1 MSKQKKYTFI
11 IIPDDEQDSW
21 SFKLKKVSLQ
31 VVCFI
36 LISLVLLSISTILFY
51 MPKLSHFREIET
63 NYKKLISERLQVFE
77 LSKELKRIKQMDQ
90 LVRNTLGE
98 KLDIDNEILIED
110 STFLLFEM
118 PEKRISQLKNIP
130 SHPPISGYISKHL
143 RNTDNFLKDTHHGID
158 IVAKE
163 NDPIMASASGVVVF
177 SGWNYEYGNMII
189 LYHGDGYFTHYG
201 HNSKNLKHQLDIVKK
216 GEIIAL
222 VGSTGISSGPHLHF
236 EVWREFK
243 TVDPL
248 LYFPEYLDSDLTFQH
263 DQ

>member
-21 SFKLKKVSLQ
+21 SFNLGKVSLKFIG
-31 VVCFI
+31 VLIISLILVSI
-36 LISLVLLSISTILFY
+36 LIMLLYL
-51 MPKLSHFREIET
+51 PKLSHFRKIET
-63 NYKKLISERLQVFE
+63 DYKKLITERLQVFE

-110 STFLLFEM
+110 STFLLFEL

-143 RNTDNFLKDTHHGID
+143 RNTNNFLKDTHHGID
-158 IVAKE
+158 IVAKDS
-163 NDPIMASASGVVVF
+163 DPIMASAKGVVVF
-177 SGWNYEYGNMII
+177 SGWNYEFGNMII

-201 HNSKNLKHQLDIVKK
+201 HNKKNLKQQLDVVEK

-243 TVDPL
+243 PVDPL
-248 LYFPEYLDSDLTFQH
+248 LYFPEYSHSDLTFQH

>member
-21 SFKLKKVSLQ
+21 SIRLRKVSLQ
-31 VVCFI
+31 FVGVV
-36 LISLVLLSISTILFY
+36 LIALALVSISTLLFY
-51 MPKLSHFREIET
+51 IPKLSHFRKIET

-98 KLDIDNEILIED
+98 KLDIDDEILIED
-110 STFLLFEM
+110 STFLLFEV

-130 SHPPISGYISKHL
+130 SHPPISGYITKHL
-143 RNTDNFLKDTHHGID
+143 RSTDNFLKETHHGID

-163 NDPIMASASGVVVF
+163 SDPIMASAKGVVVF

-201 HNSKNLKHQLDIVKK
+201 HNMKNLKYQLDIVEK

-243 TVDPL
+243 PVDPL
-248 LYFPEYLDSDLTFQH
+248 LYFPEYLNSDLTFQH

>member
-1 MSKQKKYTFI
+1 MLEQKKYTFI

-21 SFKLKKVSLQ
+21 SFKLRKVSLHF
-31 VVCFI
+31 VGLI
-36 LISLVLLSISTILFY
+36 LISLVLVSISVLALY
-51 MPKLSHFREIET
+51 LPKLSHFRKIET

-98 KLDIDNEILIED
+98 KLDIDNEIFIED
-110 STFLLFEM
+110 STFLLFDM
-118 PEKRISQLKNIP
+118 PGKRISQLENIP

-143 RNTDNFLKDTHHGID
+143 GNTDNFLKETHHGID

-163 NDPIMASASGVVVF
+163 SDPIMASAKGVVVF

-201 HNSKNLKHQLDIVKK
+201 HNRKNLKHQLQLLMMLLLQLLVKQCMERAININVLDILQFQV
-216 GEIIAL
+216 
-222 VGSTGISSGPHLHF
+222 VSGW
-236 EVWREFK
+236 V
-243 TVDPL
+243 
-248 LYFPEYLDSDLTFQH
+248 
-263 DQ
+263 